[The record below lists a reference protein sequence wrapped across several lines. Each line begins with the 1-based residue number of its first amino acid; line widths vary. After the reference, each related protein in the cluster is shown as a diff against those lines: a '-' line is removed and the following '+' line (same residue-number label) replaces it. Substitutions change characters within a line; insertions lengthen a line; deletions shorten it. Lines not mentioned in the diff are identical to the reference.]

1 MARLAGAWQGVG
13 CLRAELAD
21 RPGQVVYP
29 YPCAPTLCPS
39 PIPALSPIPEAG
51 YRSGNQSD
59 LLVALLRL
67 AGVLGTFPLPRGSAQ
82 GEMVGR
88 KVAQTMDLELRKQVG
103 GWVGGRLCVC
113 VCELTGAARR
123 WRPGMLDGTVAAAV
137 PIRHAP
143 P

>member
-1 MARLAGAWQGVG
+1 MVMAMARLAGAWQGVG
-13 CLRAELAD
+13 CLSPELAD
-21 RPGQVVYP
+21 RPGQVVNP
-29 YPCAPTLCPS
+29 YAPTRCPS
-39 PIPALSPIPEAG
+39 LSPIPEAG

-103 GWVGGRLCVC
+103 GRAPMCVC
-113 VCELTGAARR
+113 VCACR
-123 WRPGMLDGTVAAAV
+123 
-137 PIRHAP
+137 I
-143 P
+143 